1 RSARRLGA
9 AVVVATRGD
18 FRASPKEIGAAREEG
33 VELLAQHVPQSLL
46 GSGAVEGVRFEV
58 SATARDLPADRVI
71 LALGQV
77 PAPPAWLAAHG
88 VALDEAGH
96 IVIDGQGRTAHP
108 KLYAG
113 GDNTRGPDL
122 VVTAMADGRR
132 AAEGMLDAFSLRGRL
147 REQAQRWLPTPAA
160 KAAPV
165 AAAETA
171 P

>member
-1 RSARRLGA
+1 MAGA
-9 AVVVATRGD
+9 PGGD

-46 GSGAVEGVRFEV
+46 GSAAVEGVRFEV
-58 SATARDLPADRVI
+58 SATAHDLPADRVI

-77 PAPPAWLAAHG
+77 PAPPAWLTAHG
-88 VALDEAGH
+88 VALDEAGR
-96 IVIDGQGRTAHP
+96 IVVDGQGRTAHP

-113 GDNTRGPDL
+113 GDNTRGPHL

-132 AAEGMLDAFSLRGRL
+132 AAEGMLDAFSLRGRIKN
-147 REQAQRWLPTPAA
+147 RARHWLPAAVKAVPAT
-160 KAAPV
+160 
-165 AAAETA
+165 AAETA